1 MFGTCGSPCS
11 KKLGDLQVVEKIT
24 YIQKLA
30 YQMAP
35 PECDDFF
42 DHLQITSILAH
53 MISCTNKASFP
64 MFYIY
69 LNFLLIYN
77 AL

>member
-1 MFGTCGSPCS
+1 MGHHV
-11 KKLGDLQVVEKIT
+11 KENLGDLEVVEKIT
-24 YIQKLA
+24 YVQKLA
-30 YQMAP
+30 QVQMAP

-42 DHLQITSILAH
+42 DHLQITPILAH

-64 MFYIY
+64 RFYIF